1 MLNNSI
7 SVSIL
12 CIIDNEHQNIIA
24 KKRWASD
31 PVSVIDVLNLNSMI

>member
-12 CIIDNEHQNIIA
+12 CIINNEHQNTIE
-24 KKRWASD
+24 KKKWASD
-31 PVSVIDVLNLNSMI
+31 PVSVIDVLNLNSII